1 MTHDS
6 RTNDKGEQHSRRAAA
21 LRRIAMAVI
30 ERVAVVVASDLAREL
45 IDWSVNSR

>member
-6 RTNDKGEQHSRRAAA
+6 RTNDKGEQRSRRTAV
-21 LRRIAMAVI
+21 LRRIAMAMI
-30 ERVAVVVASDLAREL
+30 ERFAVVVASDLAREL